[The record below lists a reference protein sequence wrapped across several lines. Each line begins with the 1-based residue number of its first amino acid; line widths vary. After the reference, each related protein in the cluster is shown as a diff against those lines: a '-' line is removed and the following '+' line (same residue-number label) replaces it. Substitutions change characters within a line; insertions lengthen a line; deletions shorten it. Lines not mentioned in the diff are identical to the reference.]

1 VTTNMNKSTLL
12 IGLFLLAIAAAVVAQ
27 APSDEIDPVIESP
40 DLYKVVLEND
50 QVRVVEYAILPGQ
63 KDNWHTHPAKVSY
76 ILSGG
81 LLKITP
87 QVGEPFIVTEE
98 TGSASWFEAV
108 GKHFGE
114 NVGSTPVRIVFVEIK
129 QAESSREDVSEY
141 RRD

>member
-1 VTTNMNKSTLL
+1 MTTNMNKSTLL

>member
-1 VTTNMNKSTLL
+1 MNKSTLL
-12 IGLFLLAIAAAVVAQ
+12 ISLFLLAIAPAVVAQ
-27 APSDEIDPVIESP
+27 GPSDEIDPVIESP
-40 DLYKVVLEND
+40 DLYRVLLENE

-81 LLKITP
+81 SLKITP
-87 QVGEPFIVTEE
+87 RQGEPFIVAEE
-98 TGSASWFEAV
+98 TGSTTWFEAV

-129 QAESSREDVSEY
+129 QAESSREDVTEY